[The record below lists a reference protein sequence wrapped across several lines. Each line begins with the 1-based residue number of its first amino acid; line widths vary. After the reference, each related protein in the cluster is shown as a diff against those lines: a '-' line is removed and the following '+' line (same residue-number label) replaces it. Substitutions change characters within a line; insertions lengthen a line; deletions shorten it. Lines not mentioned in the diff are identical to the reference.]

1 MRPFLNV
8 ACKLIIPTASV
19 ALLYLLLLI
28 QTTANWV
35 DVEY

>member
-8 ACKLIIPTASV
+8 ASKLIITTAPV
-19 ALLYLLLLI
+19 ALLYLPLLI